1 MEHNQ
6 GSFRG
11 AGGLDLF
18 YQAWLP
24 EGTPRAA
31 VAVVHGAGDHS
42 GRLDRLALP
51 LEQNSF
57 ATYAFDL
64 RGFGRSPGKRGHI
77 NRWEEYREDVRC
89 FLQLISAQQP
99 GTPLFLMGY
108 SLGAGIALDFIL
120 RQPEGL
126 RGAII
131 SAAPIDP
138 AGIGSRAQI
147 ATARLLSRIFPTFT
161 VRLNNDINGV
171 SRDQS
176 VLDALRSDPLHHNL
190 VTARWGTESMAA
202 VAWVR
207 EQAANIRL
215 PVLFLHGSDDPFNL
229 SGGVQRYYEQ
239 INYPDKTLIIYPG
252 SRHEVHNDLDHAQVA
267 ADIANWMTQRS

>member
-89 FLQLISAQQP
+89 FLQLISTQQP

-239 INYPDKTLIIYPG
+239 INYPDKTFIIYPG

>member
-89 FLQLISAQQP
+89 FLQLISTQQP

-108 SLGAGIALDFIL
+108 SLGAGIALDLIL

>member
-89 FLQLISAQQP
+89 FLQLISTQQP